1 MKILFILD
9 CSLKNGFGNLSRCY
23 LLYKELKKNND
34 CYFWIENNTHTVI
47 RKIFPD
53 LPIINKKISLN
64 FFLTHSFFDRIIF
77 DNNNIKIKNIKKNK
91 NQKIIALDYYLK
103 NNIIDVRINLYR
115 KKFSNFGK
123 AKVFTGLKYA
133 IMHHENIKKKTNIN
147 NNFFLLI
154 SLGGGATLKT
164 YRLII
169 NFLKKINFNGT
180 VHIIRGIYEKKK
192 LIDNEL
198 KIKYIKFKK
207 NFIKEILKANLIIT
221 NAGNTLLLSCLL
233 GVPSITFPKNKN
245 EFSFAKFIEKK
256 GATLLIDSF
265 SENNLLK
272 FNNLINAK
280 QCRSEQIKNKKIIID
295 NMGVFRVAKII
306 IR

>member
-115 KKFSNFGK
+115 KNFSNFGK
-123 AKVFTGLKYA
+123 AKVFTGLKYT
-133 IMHHENIKKKTNIN
+133 IMHHENIKKKKTKTKI
-147 NNFFLLI
+147 FF
-154 SLGGGATLKT
+154 
-164 YRLII
+164 Y
-169 NFLKKINFNGT
+169 
-180 VHIIRGIYEKKK
+180 
-192 LIDNEL
+192 
-198 KIKYIKFKK
+198 
-207 NFIKEILKANLIIT
+207 
-221 NAGNTLLLSCLL
+221 
-233 GVPSITFPKNKN
+233 
-245 EFSFAKFIEKK
+245 
-256 GATLLIDSF
+256 
-265 SENNLLK
+265 
-272 FNNLINAK
+272 
-280 QCRSEQIKNKKIIID
+280 
-295 NMGVFRVAKII
+295 
-306 IR
+306 